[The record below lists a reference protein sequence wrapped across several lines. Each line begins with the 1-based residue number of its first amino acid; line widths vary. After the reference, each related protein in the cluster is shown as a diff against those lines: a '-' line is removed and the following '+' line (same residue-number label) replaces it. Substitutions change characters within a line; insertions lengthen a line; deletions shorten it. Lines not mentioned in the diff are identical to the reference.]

1 MMYTYDESNDF
12 KDEYDDKGV
21 LTNYVIIEVIEEI
34 NDKINKY
41 KLRFL
46 CHNEI
51 EANNKYGKLKQIYSN
66 KLLSNKLL
74 LIKNFKPI
82 FSKFQII

>member
-1 MMYTYDESNDF
+1 MMYTYKPSDF

-21 LTNYVIIEVIEEI
+21 LINYVIIEVIEEI
-34 NDKINKY
+34 NDEINKY
-41 KLRFL
+41 KLRCL

-66 KLLSNKLL
+66 KPLSNKLL